1 MFENIEKAL
10 TIMLLAIGVKLDGE
24 DEQVKKRKKR
34 SVWMKPW
41 LKNRLRTSAY
51 QNIFQELRLK
61 DKEEFRRYLRINTET
76 YQVKLFIYLFIH
88 LFWHNF
94 TDWKTIANVFDNI
107 FCSSQY
113 PYYVDGIIRFHLS
126 RKILYWPWKY

>member
-41 LKNRLRTSAY
+41 LQNRLCTIAY
-51 QNIFQELRLK
+51 QNSFKELDLRY
-61 DKEEFRRYLRINTET
+61 KEGTP
-76 YQVKLFIYLFIH
+76 
-88 LFWHNF
+88 
-94 TDWKTIANVFDNI
+94 
-107 FCSSQY
+107 S
-113 PYYVDGIIRFHLS
+113 
-126 RKILYWPWKY
+126 